1 MLEEQKGMLENS
13 NTMKDVFNTL
23 KSTGEVLKSEQGAV
37 KAEDIEKVREDMEDL
52 KDSQNEVNE
61 MFSGYAGQGN
71 EEVDDELAQ
80 MEKEMAEEEVSLPS
94 ANKEDVPQVK
104 VAEREAKKE
113 EEALRDFLA

>member
-1 MLEEQKGMLENS
+1 M
-13 NTMKDVFNTL
+13 FNTL

-61 MFSGYAGQGN
+61 MFSWYAEQGN

-80 MEKEMAEEEVSLPS
+80 MEK
-94 ANKEDVPQVK
+94 
-104 VAEREAKKE
+104 
-113 EEALRDFLA
+113 